1 MLILSHVLELFT
13 DSFFVFD
20 VIFTGLS
27 LVLSAIVLNVS
38 KLRKE
43 PPYFLKKA
51 REDKKSHSKLHRSI
65 HRNYIEIDKIV
76 RVQMIDVVMIN
87 LFVLV
92 VY

>member
-1 MLILSHVLELFT
+1 MLILIHVLELFT

-51 REDKKSHSKLHRSI
+51 REDKKSHSKLHRS
-65 HRNYIEIDKIV
+65 R
-76 RVQMIDVVMIN
+76 
-87 LFVLV
+87 
-92 VY
+92 